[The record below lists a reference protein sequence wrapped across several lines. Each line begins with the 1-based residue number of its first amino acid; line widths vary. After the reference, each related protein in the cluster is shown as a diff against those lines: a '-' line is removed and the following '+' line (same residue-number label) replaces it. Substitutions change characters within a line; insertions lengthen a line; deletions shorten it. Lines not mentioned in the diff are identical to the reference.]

1 MSSKSKKQTRT
12 ATGRGSRRNLE
23 VILVDADS
31 SSKIEKRNGGFSVRD
46 SAISGFTNIGGFQVE
61 NPPFAIDDW
70 ALAPE
75 VSTRLSAC
83 IFIRS
88 TNTAGLGYEIVP
100 NKQSK
105 RKLEVPTKELS
116 DDEKKERQ
124 ALSKIIE
131 EETDKIET
139 LLDNPH
145 PVKSFARLFKSIIAD
160 RLGIGN
166 GYMNVKTE
174 IVPKDEASKT
184 EPEELD
190 RIVGHT
196 VRMKVR
202 GGFVAQ
208 LKKGKFK
215 HYKDWGDPR
224 LIDSRT
230 GKVHKPGMGLLAP
243 QYHAT
248 ELIHFKIDSA
258 RDTEYGVPMHLST
271 GPAIAGNRFAA
282 ERNASFFENDAV
294 PRLAIVVTG
303 PQRLSKGSR
312 EDIKNFLE
320 RKNKGSTTN
329 QRVMII
335 QAGKKEGSLSEGEK
349 VDIKFEKLTVGI
361 SEEGSYL
368 KYQDKTK
375 DEVAESMGI
384 HPVFFEKDAT
394 KASMNVGRSITLDQT
409 FEPDIVDYEYIINNT
424 IVKRLGVTHV
434 AVRLNRPK
442 TLDFEGQ
449 AGILKKLERTGGI
462 TPNDVRIFLNKPKFK
477 ANWADL
483 PLPLAM
489 QVLKVPAERAER
501 SELID
506 DLLAIDEMVDEEM
519 KKRMEN
525 LEDEDLEEIA
535 EQNGI

>member
-1 MSSKSKKQTRT
+1 MRLKYTKVSDQSS
-12 ATGRGSRRNLE
+12 
-23 VILVDADS
+23 
-31 SSKIEKRNGGFSVRD
+31 FS
-46 SAISGFTNIGGFQVE
+46 
-61 NPPFAIDDW
+61 
-70 ALAPE
+70 L
-75 VSTRLSAC
+75 
-83 IFIRS
+83 IFILACL
-88 TNTAGLGYEIVP
+88 TVV
-100 NKQSK
+100 SK
-105 RKLEVPTKELS
+105 
-116 DDEKKERQ
+116 
-124 ALSKIIE
+124 
-131 EETDKIET
+131 
-139 LLDNPH
+139 
-145 PVKSFARLFKSIIAD
+145 LFKAVIAD

-166 GYMNVKTE
+166 GYMKVKTE

-190 RIVGHT
+190 RLVGHT
-196 VRMKVR
+196 IRMKVR

-215 HYKDWGDPR
+215 HYKEWGDPR
-224 LIDSRT
+224 LIDNRT
-230 GKVHKPGMGLLAP
+230 GKIHKPEMGLLAP
-243 QYHAT
+243 IFHAT
-248 ELIHFKIDSA
+248 EIIHFKVDSA

-320 RKNKGSTTN
+320 RKNKGATKN

-375 DEVAESMGI
+375 DEIAEAFGI

-409 FEPDIVDYEYIINNT
+409 FEPDIVDYEYMINNT

-462 TPNDVRIFLNKPKFK
+462 TPNDVRIFLNKTKFK

-519 KKRMEN
+519 KKRLEN